1 MFMIG
6 LYLSLQVFHSS
17 LSSASCSVVV
27 YECREI
33 LNSSTCHM
41 MAVNPLL
48 TNTMRG
54 RGFEGVGRQ

>member
-1 MFMIG
+1 MIG

-41 MAVNPLL
+41 MADGEASKPSTLC
-48 TNTMRG
+48 
-54 RGFEGVGRQ
+54 